1 MKINLILDG
10 NYLLQRNV
18 FSLHK
23 NNLLY
28 GALETS
34 LEMSVNNYRQW
45 FGFENVYFVSDSKEK
60 SWRKQHY
67 NEYKGNRKKDTDID
81 WEFVYNTYDAFKA
94 NLASKVKILE
104 YSQVEGDDWISFLVT
119 KANKEGR
126 SAIIVSNDYDI
137 KQIVNYGLDPLFIN
151 IMTNEMYNKE
161 KLFLPINYQVFLN
174 KVSKLPSDDI
184 FELNDNNDFLLLL
197 DRFIKKYEINEIDP
211 VESLMIKVISGDTS
225 DNIGPVWSVTKNGK
239 KRGIGD
245 IGAKT
250 IYDEYLQ
257 EFGEVNLGDPDL
269 YENIADLI
277 CEKKKLSKT
286 QIEPIVENIK
296 GNMRLIDLRLHNLPD
311 EIVEKMENGYSNI
324 KR

>member
-94 NLASKVKILE
+94 KLASKVKILE
-104 YSQVEGDDWISFLVT
+104 YSQVEGDDWISYIAQT
-119 KANKEGR
+119 ANKEGI
-126 SAIIVSNDYDI
+126 SNLIVSNDYDI
-137 KQIVNYGLDPLFIN
+137 KQLIKYELDPLWIN
-151 IMTNEMYNKE
+151 IMSNEVYTNQKI
-161 KLFLPINYQVFLN
+161 FLPKNYQIFLD
-174 KVSKLPSDDI
+174 KVKSVAVNNDI
-184 FELNDNNDFLLLL
+184 FTLSNDGEFLGMVSSFME
-197 DRFIKKYEINEIDP
+197 RYEVNE
-211 VESLMIKVISGDTS
+211 VNATESLVIKLISGDS
-225 DNIGPVWSVTKNGK
+225 GDNILSVWALEKNGK
-239 KRGIGD
+239 RRGIGEA
-245 IGAKT
+245 GAKSLYD
-250 IYDEYLQ
+250 IYEL
-257 EFGEVNLGDPDL
+257 EFGDVDINADDFLD
-269 YENIADLI
+269 NIADLI
-277 CEKKKLSKT
+277 CEKKKLVRSNEFDKIKQNLEKSSFNTPSKST
-286 QIEPIVENIK
+286 VQ
-296 GNMRLIDLRLHNLPD
+296 LIRISP
-311 EIVEKMENGYSNI
+311 KPTPP
-324 KR
+324 KT

>member
-104 YSQVEGDDWISFLVT
+104 YSQVEGDDWISYIAQT
-119 KANKEGR
+119 ANKEGI
-126 SAIIVSNDYDI
+126 SNLIVSNDYDI
-137 KQIVNYGLDPLFIN
+137 KQLIKYELDPLWIN
-151 IMTNEMYNKE
+151 IMSNEVYTNQKI
-161 KLFLPINYQVFLN
+161 FLPENYQIFLD
-174 KVSKLPSDDI
+174 KVKSAAINNDI
-184 FELNDNNDFLLLL
+184 FTLSNDGEFLGMVASFME
-197 DRFIKKYEINEIDP
+197 RYEVNE
-211 VESLMIKVISGDTS
+211 VNATESLVIKLISGDAG
-225 DNIGPVWSVTKNGK
+225 DNILSVWALEKNGK
-239 KRGIGD
+239 RRGIGGA
-245 IGAKT
+245 GAKSL
-250 IYDEYLQ
+250 YDTYEL
-257 EFGEVNLGDPDL
+257 EFGDVDINADDFLD
-269 YENIADLI
+269 NIADLI
-277 CEKKKLSKT
+277 CEKKKLVRSNEFDKIKQNLELNYKIINLSLENIPQDIINKMET
-286 QIEPIVENIK
+286 QI
-296 GNMRLIDLRLHNLPD
+296 
-311 EIVEKMENGYSNI
+311 
-324 KR
+324 

>member
-104 YSQVEGDDWISFLVT
+104 YSQVEGDDWISYIAQT
-119 KANKEGR
+119 ANKEGI
-126 SAIIVSNDYDI
+126 SNLIVSNDYDI
-137 KQIVNYGLDPLFIN
+137 KQLIKYELDPLWIN
-151 IMTNEMYNKE
+151 IMSNEVYTNQKI
-161 KLFLPINYQVFLN
+161 FLPENYQIFLD
-174 KVSKLPSDDI
+174 KVKSAAINNDI
-184 FELNDNNDFLLLL
+184 FTLSNDGEFLGMVASFME
-197 DRFIKKYEINEIDP
+197 RYEVNE
-211 VESLMIKVISGDTS
+211 VNATESLVIKLISGDAG
-225 DNIGPVWSVTKNGK
+225 DNILSVWALEKNGK
-239 KRGIGD
+239 RRGIGGA
-245 IGAKT
+245 GAKSL
-250 IYDEYLQ
+250 YDTYEL
-257 EFGEVNLGDPDL
+257 EFGDVDINADDFLD
-269 YENIADLI
+269 NIADLI
-277 CEKKKLSKT
+277 CEKKKLVRSNEFDKIKQNLELNYKIINLSLENIPQDIINKMKT
-286 QIEPIVENIK
+286 QI
-296 GNMRLIDLRLHNLPD
+296 
-311 EIVEKMENGYSNI
+311 
-324 KR
+324 